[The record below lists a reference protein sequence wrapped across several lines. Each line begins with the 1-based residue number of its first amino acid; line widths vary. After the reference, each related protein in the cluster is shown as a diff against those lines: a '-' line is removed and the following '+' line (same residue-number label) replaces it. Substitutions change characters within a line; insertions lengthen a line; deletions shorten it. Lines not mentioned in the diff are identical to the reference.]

1 MRQGSASTSLASRR
15 PGRACMRWMPAAIAL
30 LLASFVT
37 PAHAQ
42 QSGADGSSGTS
53 CLAQMAATVGPLL
66 QQASQFSPQGV
77 AGQGFVPLA
86 QPFAP
91 GAYALPYGIPAPPSL
106 APPTAAFNASSG
118 YTALAGLPPPGVG
131 QFLNSQNITQYL
143 IRNGQLNLLNPAAI
157 GAQNP
162 NLLVQLGN
170 LYQTE
175 QGRQQQQA
183 LLQQQQGLYLNS
195 LYQLSSSYQITSL
208 DWAEAY
214 SGLAQAWMSY
224 FRDLCGGGASGQGLG
239 AGAAAGAA
247 SGMGASTTQNQ
258 PVPTYPSGG
267 APQTPPFPGVPGM
280 R

>member
-1 MRQGSASTSLASRR
+1 MRRIVVLA
-15 PGRACMRWMPAAIAL
+15 ALIAAGWAG
-30 LLASFVT
+30 

-42 QSGADGSSGTS
+42 QSGSDGGGSS

-91 GAYALPYGIPAPPSL
+91 GAYALPYGIPAPPTI
-106 APPTAAFNASSG
+106 APPTAAFNASAG

-143 IRNGQLNLLNPAAI
+143 IRNGQLNLLNPGAI
-157 GAQNP
+157 GAANP

-175 QGRQQQQA
+175 QARQQQQA

-224 FRDLCGGGASGQGLG
+224 YRDLCGGGATGQGL
-239 AGAAAGAA
+239 AAAGAA

-258 PVPTYPSGG
+258 PVPSYPSGG
-267 APQTPPFPGVPGM
+267 APLTPPYPGVPGT

>member
-1 MRQGSASTSLASRR
+1 MRRILAIVALA
-15 PGRACMRWMPAAIAL
+15 ACGFA
-30 LLASFVT
+30 T
-37 PAHAQ
+37 PAEAQ
-42 QSGADGSSGTS
+42 NASSDCTS
-53 CLAQMAATVGPLL
+53 QMAATVGPLL
-66 QQASQFSPQGV
+66 QQASQFTPQGV

-91 GAYALPYGIPAPPSL
+91 GAYALPYGTPMPPTV
-106 APPTAAFNASSG
+106 APPTAAFNASAG
-118 YTALAGLPPPGVG
+118 YTGLAGLPPPGVG

-143 IRNGQLNLLNPAAI
+143 LANGQLNLLNPGAV

-162 NLLVQLGN
+162 NLLVQLAN

-214 SGLAQAWMSY
+214 SGLAQAWMTY
-224 FRDLCGGGASGQGLG
+224 FRDLCGGGAGGQGLA
-239 AGAAAGAA
+239 AGAAGAA

-267 APQTPPFPGVPGM
+267 APLTPPFPGVPGM

>member
-1 MRQGSASTSLASRR
+1 
-15 PGRACMRWMPAAIAL
+15 MRWMPLAVAL
-30 LLASFVT
+30 LLATLAT

-42 QSGADGSSGTS
+42 QSGSDGSSGSS

-91 GAYALPYGIPAPPSL
+91 GAYALPYGIPAPPSI

-118 YTALAGLPPPGVG
+118 YTALAGLPQPGVG

-143 IRNGQLNLLNPAAI
+143 IANGQLNLRNPAAI
-157 GAQNP
+157 GAANP
-162 NLLVQLGN
+162 NLLVQLAN
-170 LYQTE
+170 LSQTE
-175 QGRQQQQA
+175 QARQQQQA

-224 FRDLCGGGASGQGLG
+224 YRDLCGGGATGQGLA

-247 SGMGASTTQNQ
+247 SGMGASTTENQ

-267 APQTPPFPGVPGM
+267 APLTPPFPGVPGM

>member
-1 MRQGSASTSLASRR
+1 MRRDLAASTMLANRR
-15 PGRACMRWMPAAIAL
+15 PGRACMRWMLAAIPL

-42 QSGADGSSGTS
+42 QSGSDGSSGTS
-53 CLAQMAATVGPLL
+53 CLAQMAAPVGPLL

-91 GAYALPYGIPAPPSL
+91 GAYALPYGIPAPPSI
-106 APPTAAFNASSG
+106 APPPAAFNASAG
-118 YTALAGLPPPGVG
+118 YTGLAGLPPPGVG

-183 LLQQQQGLYLNS
+183 LLQQQ
-195 LYQLSSSYQITSL
+195 
-208 DWAEAY
+208 
-214 SGLAQAWMSY
+214 
-224 FRDLCGGGASGQGLG
+224 
-239 AGAAAGAA
+239 
-247 SGMGASTTQNQ
+247 
-258 PVPTYPSGG
+258 
-267 APQTPPFPGVPGM
+267 
-280 R
+280 

>member
-1 MRQGSASTSLASRR
+1 MAQLNVTFRRLGRLLGSSSCYDSGQFAHARAIFSPEEVMRRILAIVALA
-15 PGRACMRWMPAAIAL
+15 ACGFATPAA
-30 LLASFVT
+30 
-37 PAHAQ
+37 AQ
-42 QSGADGSSGTS
+42 DTSSDCT
-53 CLAQMAATVGPLL
+53 AQMSSIVRPLL
-66 QQASQFSPQGV
+66 QQAGQFSPQGV

-91 GAYALPYGIPAPPSL
+91 GAYALPYGVPMPPTV
-106 APPTAAFNASSG
+106 APPTAAFNASAG
-118 YTALAGLPPPGVG
+118 YTALAGLPQPGVG

-143 IRNGQLNLLNPAAI
+143 IRNGQLNLLNPGAI
-157 GAQNP
+157 GAANP

-175 QGRQQQQA
+175 QSRQQQQA

-224 FRDLCGGGASGQGLG
+224 YRDLCGARG
-239 AGAAAGAA
+239 
-247 SGMGASTTQNQ
+247 
-258 PVPTYPSGG
+258 
-267 APQTPPFPGVPGM
+267 
-280 R
+280 